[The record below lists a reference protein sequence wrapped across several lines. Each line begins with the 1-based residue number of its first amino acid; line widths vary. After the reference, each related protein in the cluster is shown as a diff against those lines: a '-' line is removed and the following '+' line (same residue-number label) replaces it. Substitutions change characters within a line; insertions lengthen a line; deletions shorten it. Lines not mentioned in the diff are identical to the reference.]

1 MMIVTRVAREMTRGR
16 TETGLLKLVLSVGG
30 PPGEAEGR
38 GGGGG
43 GGKVMVSIPAVVT
56 GESVAAKVVAL
67 LSSIVKY
74 RCCSLD
80 LGLLRRL

>member
-30 PPGEAEGR
+30 PPGEAEGER
-38 GGGGG
+38 GGEGGK
-43 GGKVMVSIPAVVT
+43 GGKVMVSSPTVVT

-67 LSSIVKY
+67 VVSSIVNMV
-74 RCCSLD
+74 
-80 LGLLRRL
+80 

>member
-30 PPGEAEGR
+30 PPGEAEGDR
-38 GGGGG
+38 GGGEGER
-43 GGKVMVSIPAVVT
+43 GGKVMVSSPTVVT

-67 LSSIVKY
+67 VSSIVVNMV
-74 RCCSLD
+74 LT
-80 LGLLRRL
+80 